1 MNTKIRFN
9 KRVFAAVFASLAL
22 GATLFA
28 DETSSEFKVTYKTE
42 GDIVTVQIQN
52 LCPEARLFHFAA
64 GTLTNLRPVGGTSIT
79 RACDP
84 GVATVLLKFRKIAPD
99 QSIQLAYQCTSEK
112 ANLTSTVPG
121 SSAAAKADFGAHTA
135 TALVGHV
142 DLAPS
147 PLAGAGHVTPV
158 ALTFTHP
165 AMPVPDA
172 KFVYRLPFAPGQ
184 AFTVN
189 QGYNGALSHHD
200 RYALD
205 FGMPFGTP
213 VYAMRD
219 GEVGVVVDKFPDHQ
233 EGADGLQYEGSD
245 NNVVIDHA
253 DNTIAS
259 YLHFR
264 MHGVTVKLHQ
274 KVKAGDL
281 IGYVGNSGA
290 STGAHLHVE
299 VWNETIGSMP
309 TLFATAAAPQGA
321 MLAEHDSPQA
331 P

>member
-1 MNTKIRFN
+1 MVAKSKLTLPIFT
-9 KRVFAAVFASLAL
+9 AVFASLAL
-22 GATLFA
+22 GGATFFA
-28 DETSSEFKVTYKTE
+28 AETPEFKVTYATE
-42 GDIVTVQIQN
+42 GNTVTVQLQN
-52 LCPEARLFHFAA
+52 LCPEARLFHFTSGA
-64 GTLTNLRPVGGTSIT
+64 LTNLRPVGGTSIT
-79 RACDP
+79 RACEP
-84 GVATVLLKFRKIAPD
+84 GVSTALLKFRKIASD
-99 QSIQLAYQCTSEK
+99 QPIQLAFQCTSEI
-112 ANLTSTVPG
+112 AHLTSTVPG
-121 SSAAAKADFGAHTA
+121 SSAAAKADFGAHTPS
-135 TALVGHV
+135 ALVGHV

-172 KFVYRLPFAPGQ
+172 KFVYRLPFARGQ
-184 AFTVN
+184 SFPVI

-200 RYALD
+200 KYALD

-219 GEVGVVVDKFPDHQ
+219 GEVGVVVDQFPDHQ
-233 EGADGLQYEGSD
+233 DGDAGREYEGSE
-245 NNVVIDHA
+245 NYVAIDHS
-253 DNTIAS
+253 DNTTAS
-259 YLHFR
+259 YIHLK
-264 MHGVTVKLHQ
+264 MHGVTVRTHQ

-299 VWNETIGSMP
+299 VVNGTIGSMP
-309 TLFATAAAPQGA
+309 TLFATAATPQGV
-321 MLAEHDSPQA
+321 MLAEHDLPQA